1 MHPELGSINNEMVC
15 NRDHKMFR
23 SSEKAVHSHWDYLVL
38 SSACLVTSMP
48 MRCDPRLTYR
58 SSLHDI
64 EALSHVVPYF
74 DVSSVCLPRRRQNL
88 SADAVPQVIEYLS
101 KKGYS
106 KTESMLRQES
116 ANQDVEGRPINT
128 KAEEA
133 GGGKYGK
140 AFGECH
146 LLSYDFK
153 LLTDL
158 SFFQG
163 LMRSWI
169 EESLDIYKVR

>member
-1 MHPELGSINNEMVC
+1 M
-15 NRDHKMFR
+15 
-23 SSEKAVHSHWDYLVL
+23 
-38 SSACLVTSMP
+38 
-48 MRCDPRLTYR
+48 
-58 SSLHDI
+58 
-64 EALSHVVPYF
+64 
-74 DVSSVCLPRRRQNL
+74 
-88 SADAVPQVIEYLS
+88 SADIIPQVIEYLS

-128 KAEEA
+128 KAEET

-146 LLSYDFK
+146 VLSYAFANP
-153 LLTDL
+153 TDL
-158 SFFQG
+158 KFIQG